1 MNRSAFYASLRKRG
15 SGVFGTSLSQTQV
28 EGIEAVLDEAEKRK
42 TPLKWLAYMLAT
54 DYHET
59 ARTMQPIEEYGR
71 GKGKKYGRPGKYGQS
86 QHGRG
91 LVQLTWD
98 FNYEKADAKLGLKGA
113 LLQNFN
119 LALRMDFAVRI
130 MFDGMEEG
138 WFTKKKLSDYSDY
151 LPMRRIIN
159 GTDKASLIAGY
170 AVSFEMALRG
180 AGYGQWPVAKPS
192 APTIKPNDNP
202 PAVDYQKPPE
212 TIIKPVSVAPV
223 ERKGWLAALFAFIFR
238 RKS

>member
-159 GTDKASLIAGY
+159 GTDKADTIAKY
-170 AVSFEMALRG
+170 AVAFETALRG
-180 AGYGQWPVAKPS
+180 AGYGQWPVAKPVVS
-192 APTIKPNDNP
+192 QP
-202 PAVDYQKPPE
+202 PPE
-212 TIIKPVSVAPV
+212 LIDKPVSVAPV
-223 ERKGWLAALFAFIFR
+223 ERKGWLAALFALIFR